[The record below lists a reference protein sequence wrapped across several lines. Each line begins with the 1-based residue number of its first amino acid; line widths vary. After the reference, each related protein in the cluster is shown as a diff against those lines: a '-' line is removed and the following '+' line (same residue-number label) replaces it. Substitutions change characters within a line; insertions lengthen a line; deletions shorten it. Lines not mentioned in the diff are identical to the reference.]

1 MAQSIYLSSSANP
14 KFSFKG
20 DGQFLGRFVPKKT
33 PCRLRLLSNSRVAP
47 RAAYP
52 VDSRAIEIP
61 RRWYNLIADLPVKPP
76 PPLNPKTFE
85 PVKPEDLSP
94 LFPDELIKQEVTDER
109 FIDIP
114 EEVIDVY
121 RLWRPTPLI
130 RAKRLEKLLDT
141 PARIYYKYEGV
152 SPAGSHKPNTA
163 VPQVWYN
170 AQQGVKNVVTE
181 TGAGQWGS
189 SLAFACSLFGLN
201 CEVWQVRASYDQKPY
216 RKLMMQTW
224 GAKVHPSPSTIT
236 AAGRR
241 ILEQDPLSP
250 GSLGIAISEAVEVA
264 ATNADTKYCL
274 GSVLNHMEAIGET
287 PDVIIGCTGGGSNF
301 GGLAFPF
308 IREKLSGKINPL
320 IRAVEPAAC
329 PSLTKGV
336 YAYDYGDTA
345 GMTPLMKM
353 HTLGHDFIPDPIHA
367 GGLRYHG
374 MAPLISH
381 VYELG
386 FMETISFAQTECF
399 AGAIQFAR
407 SEGLIPAP
415 EPTHAIAATIREAL
429 HCRETG
435 ESKVILMAMCGHG
448 HFDLPAYEKYLQG
461 DLVDLSFSEE
471 KIKESLAKIPQ
482 LEPKLTVSHKLAADY
497 GKQRSSTPPHLRR
510 PLPVPGIV
518 HPDPYASAV
527 RPPLGVFPPFE
538 MLPPHEVME
547 QKLSAQHIEI
557 EKLATEN
564 RRLAATHGTLRQD
577 LATAKHDLQL
587 VHAHIADVKSEKE
600 QQMSGLIDKMS
611 MMESEL
617 EAAESIKTE
626 LQQARAEAQSL
637 VSTRQELISKVQQLT
652 RDLQSAH
659 SEAQQIPSLMAELE
673 SLRQEYQHCRATYDY
688 EKKLYNDHLESLQV
702 MEKNY
707 AAMSRE
713 VDKLRAELANS
724 VNFDPRIRGPYG
736 SSAGYN
742 RSVPGGN
749 YASAQNA
756 YGVGQQGQ
764 GPLPGGGSGGGPAGA
779 AGPGGN
785 SPHVGVHSTPYGSG
799 TQRDATSAPGYGAS
813 RGTGYDPH
821 KRDVGTGY
829 DAQKGHAGTG
839 YDAQRVQTGTSF
851 DSQRGSVGPG
861 YDAHRGP
868 TSSVHNTQRGPGYE
882 AMTMRGPRSDTQ
894 KGPGYEI
901 QRTPG
906 YDARK
911 GSIYDGQSAPA
922 YDMQRASGDEAQRG
936 SNYDAQKGASYD
948 ASSRG
953 IVGPQGQ
960 VSVNNVPYSSTPSSR
975 AGTGYESVPR
985 GANPVR
991 R

>member
-20 DGQFLGRFVPKKT
+20 DEQFLGRFVPKKT

-236 AAGRR
+236 EAGRR

-274 GSVLNHMEAIGET
+274 GSLLNHVLLHQTVIGEECIKQMEAIGET

-386 FMETISFAQTECF
+386 FMETISIAQTECF
-399 AGAIQFAR
+399 AGAVQFAR

-482 LEPKLTVSHKLAADY
+482 LEPKLL
-497 GKQRSSTPPHLRR
+497 
-510 PLPVPGIV
+510 
-518 HPDPYASAV
+518 
-527 RPPLGVFPPFE
+527 
-538 MLPPHEVME
+538 
-547 QKLSAQHIEI
+547 
-557 EKLATEN
+557 
-564 RRLAATHGTLRQD
+564 
-577 LATAKHDLQL
+577 
-587 VHAHIADVKSEKE
+587 IA
-600 QQMSGLIDKMS
+600 
-611 MMESEL
+611 
-617 EAAESIKTE
+617 SIK
-626 LQQARAEAQSL
+626 
-637 VSTRQELISKVQQLT
+637 
-652 RDLQSAH
+652 
-659 SEAQQIPSLMAELE
+659 
-673 SLRQEYQHCRATYDY
+673 
-688 EKKLYNDHLESLQV
+688 
-702 MEKNY
+702 
-707 AAMSRE
+707 
-713 VDKLRAELANS
+713 
-724 VNFDPRIRGPYG
+724 
-736 SSAGYN
+736 
-742 RSVPGGN
+742 
-749 YASAQNA
+749 QN
-756 YGVGQQGQ
+756 
-764 GPLPGGGSGGGPAGA
+764 
-779 AGPGGN
+779 
-785 SPHVGVHSTPYGSG
+785 
-799 TQRDATSAPGYGAS
+799 
-813 RGTGYDPH
+813 
-821 KRDVGTGY
+821 
-829 DAQKGHAGTG
+829 
-839 YDAQRVQTGTSF
+839 
-851 DSQRGSVGPG
+851 
-861 YDAHRGP
+861 
-868 TSSVHNTQRGPGYE
+868 
-882 AMTMRGPRSDTQ
+882 
-894 KGPGYEI
+894 
-901 QRTPG
+901 
-906 YDARK
+906 
-911 GSIYDGQSAPA
+911 
-922 YDMQRASGDEAQRG
+922 
-936 SNYDAQKGASYD
+936 
-948 ASSRG
+948 
-953 IVGPQGQ
+953 
-960 VSVNNVPYSSTPSSR
+960 
-975 AGTGYESVPR
+975 
-985 GANPVR
+985 
-991 R
+991 